1 MSTETPEA
9 TIKRVNIPD
18 ERPGRGR
25 ASVVEGVT
33 EASEEAGGGS
43 EDEDDGQDNGD
54 DAEHDEDGEAG
65 AGGES
70 GGDDEGEEQGEEGA
84 EGESAAD
91 PEAVVR
97 DDDPKPA
104 KEPWYT
110 KRIGKLTKENS
121 EREAK
126 LKAAEDKIAALE
138 AASAGGEDA
147 PKLYTADE
155 VQALIEKRSS
165 EKSEITQVNAK
176 LDSMFEKG
184 VASHKDFERRVQAYG
199 QAFGPELASRVDFF
213 TAVSDLDNG
222 SDVLH
227 ALGGDLDRMADILE
241 MSGPRMGIALANLSA
256 KLAAPKPKPLSK
268 APAPI
273 KPLESTTKAAK
284 SIWDKDISDDEY
296 VRLRREQRAA
306 KQANG
311 R

>member
-9 TIKRVNIPD
+9 AIKRVNIPD

-33 EASEEAGGGS
+33 EASEEARGGS
-43 EDEDDGQDNGD
+43 EEDDDGQDNGD

-91 PEAVVR
+91 PEAVIR

-110 KRIGKLTKENS
+110 KRIGKLTKEASN
-121 EREAK
+121 AK
-126 LKAAEDKIAALE
+126 EELQAARDKIAAME

-147 PKLYTADE
+147 PRLYTQAE
-155 VQALIEKRSS
+155 VDAQIEKRAS
-165 EKSEITQVNAK
+165 EKSEISQINGK
-176 LDSMFEKG
+176 LDTMFETGLK
-184 VASHKDFERRVQAYG
+184 SHKDFEKRVQAYG
-199 QAFGPELASRVDFF
+199 QAFGQELATRVDFF

-222 SDVLH
+222 SDVLY

-268 APAPI
+268 APSPI